1 MKCNNCGKELN
12 EYDEVCPVCG
22 NKTLLSVD
30 EKISE
35 NNINEIKAS
44 KGRINNRSDSFKI
57 KAWISYAVALLC
69 TGVGFYK
76 MYYYNNPEYSF
87 MDSVN
92 AYVGGDAYN
101 YIINS
106 NYAAAWFTLAVAMVV
121 LGSAL
126 LICSEIG
133 RNADRRQNQTEI

>member
-12 EYDEVCPVCG
+12 ENDEVCPASEG
-22 NKTLLSVD
+22 GINK
-30 EKISE
+30 
-35 NNINEIKAS
+35 
-44 KGRINNRSDSFKI
+44 RSDSFKV
-57 KAWISYAVALLC
+57 KAWIAYALALLC

-101 YIINS
+101 FIINS

-126 LICSEIG
+126 LICSEIN
-133 RNADRRQNQTEI
+133 RNTDRR